1 MAKKKRTALDIEI
14 SKAQK
19 NARNKLYR
27 LRRRGATNTAEL
39 SPIESTAGM
48 NGAQK
53 AAYLRRL
60 KRFNERSN
68 SYVVQENNVAIPR
81 KTLEEYRAA
90 ESEANKLRME
100 FRANII
106 KSREQGA
113 KKFIGQ
119 LQKAVDTER
128 KKVEQA
134 SRTGKPYHPDPK
146 NIEIM
151 RKVGAVPKAYA
162 DRDITLDVMQFALA
176 QSDRVMR
183 IERQGKFADIMP
195 FVMKEDFASVQAAER
210 EIRAA
215 KEAKQDIQ
223 KSRSKYA
230 SWKEGIASKLIDNG
244 YGDIADDVRRLS
256 NSQMD
261 WLHYFTEFDELSS
274 QFKYLSAQNMGV
286 QMIDKESLDYAYE
299 ELKRLIRVAET
310 VHQYNY
316 EPKGPGKNYEPKGP
330 GKRKKLAKE

>member
-48 NGAQK
+48 NGSQK

-68 SYVVQENNVAIPR
+68 SYVVQENNVAIPKR
-81 KTLEEYRAA
+81 TLEEYRKA
-90 ESEANKLRME
+90 ESEANRVRME
-100 FRANII
+100 FRAKII
-106 KSREQGA
+106 KSRETGA
-113 KKFIGQ
+113 KRFISQ
-119 LQKAVDTER
+119 LQKAADAER
-128 KKVEQA
+128 KRVMEAQ
-134 SRTGKPYHPDPK
+134 RTGKPYRPDKK
-146 NIEIM
+146 NLDIL
-151 RKVGAVPKAYA
+151 RKVGAVPRAYA

-195 FVMKEDFASVQAAER
+195 FIMKEDFASVQAAER

-215 KEAKQDIQ
+215 KEAKQDIRDAR
-223 KSRSKYA
+223 KHYA
-230 SWKEGIASKLIDNG
+230 SWKEGIAAKMTANG
-244 YGDIADDVRRLS
+244 YGDLTDEIRGLS

-261 WLHYFTEFDELSS
+261 WLHYFTEFDELTS
-274 QFKYLSAQNMGV
+274 QFKYPSQISMGI
-286 QMIDKESLDYAYE
+286 QMGDKETMDYAYE
-299 ELKRLIRVAET
+299 EIKRLVRVAET
-310 VHQYNY
+310 VQKSNY
-316 EPKGPGKNYEPKGP
+316 YEPKGP
-330 GKRKKLAKE
+330 GKRKRLAKE

>member
-1 MAKKKRTALDIEI
+1 MAKRKRTALDKEI

-27 LRRRGATNTAEL
+27 LRRRGAANTAEL

-68 SYVVQENNVAIPR
+68 SYIVQENNVAIPR
-81 KTLEEYRAA
+81 KTLEEYRKA
-90 ESEANKLRME
+90 ESEANKVRME

-113 KKFIGQ
+113 KKFIAQ
-119 LQKAVDTER
+119 LQKAVDAER
-128 KKVEQA
+128 KRVMEAQ
-134 SRTGKPYHPDPK
+134 RTGKPYHPDKK
-146 NIEIM
+146 NLEIM

-215 KEAKQDIQ
+215 KEAKQDI
-223 KSRSKYA
+223 KDARKHYA
-230 SWKEGIASKLIDNG
+230 SWKEGIASKMAANG
-244 YGDIADDVRRLS
+244 YGELTDEIRGLS

-261 WLHYFTEFDELSS
+261 WLHYFTEFDELASE
-274 QFKYLSAQNMGV
+274 FKYPSQISMGI
-286 QMIDKESLDYAYE
+286 QMGDKETMDYAYE
-299 ELKRLIRVAET
+299 EIKRLVRVAET
-310 VHQYNY
+310 VQKSNYY
-316 EPKGPGKNYEPKGP
+316 EPKG
-330 GKRKKLAKE
+330 KRKQLAKE

>member
-1 MAKKKRTALDIEI
+1 MAKRKRTALDIEI

-27 LRRRGATNTAEL
+27 LRRRGATNTAEI

-60 KRFNERSN
+60 KRFNARSN
-68 SYVVQENNVAIPR
+68 SYVVQENNVAITR
-81 KTLEEYRAA
+81 KTLEEYRKA
-90 ESEANKLRME
+90 ESEANKVRME

-119 LQKAVDTER
+119 LQKAADAER
-128 KKVEQA
+128 KRVMEAQ
-134 SRTGKPYHPDPK
+134 RTGKPYHPDK
-146 NIEIM
+146 NNLEIL

-162 DRDITLDVMQFALA
+162 DRDITLDVMRFALA

-215 KEAKQDIQ
+215 KEAKQDI
-223 KSRSKYA
+223 KDARKHYA
-230 SWKEGIASKLIDNG
+230 SWKEGIAAKMAANG
-244 YGDIADDVRRLS
+244 YGELTDEIRGLS

-261 WLHYFTEFDELSS
+261 WLHYFTEFDELTSE
-274 QFKYLSAQNMGV
+274 FKYPSQISMGI
-286 QMIDKESLDYAYE
+286 QMGDKETLDYAYE
-299 ELKRLIRVAET
+299 EIKRLVRVAET
-310 VHQYNY
+310 VQKSNYY
-316 EPKGPGKNYEPKGP
+316 EPK

>member
-1 MAKKKRTALDIEI
+1 MAKKKRTALDKEI

-27 LRRRGATNTAEL
+27 LRRRGATNTVEL

-81 KTLEEYRAA
+81 KTLEEYRKA
-90 ESEANKLRME
+90 ESEANKVRME
-100 FRANII
+100 FRAKII

-119 LQKAVDTER
+119 LHKAADAER
-128 KKVEQA
+128 KRVMEAQ
-134 SRTGKPYHPDPK
+134 RTGKPYHPDKK
-146 NIEIM
+146 NLEIL

-195 FVMKEDFASVQAAER
+195 FIMKEDFASVQAAER

-215 KEAKQDIQ
+215 KEAKQDI
-223 KSRSKYA
+223 KDARKHYA
-230 SWKEGIASKLIDNG
+230 SWKEGIASKMAANG
-244 YGDIADDVRRLS
+244 YGDLTDEIRGLS

-261 WLHYFTEFDELSS
+261 WLHYFTEFDELASE
-274 QFKYLSAQNMGV
+274 FKYPSQISMGI
-286 QMIDKESLDYAYE
+286 QMCDKDTMDYAYE
-299 ELKRLIRVAET
+299 EIKRLVRVAET
-310 VHQYNY
+310 VQKSNYY
-316 EPKGPGKNYEPKGP
+316 EPK

>member
-1 MAKKKRTALDIEI
+1 MAKRKRTALDIEI

-48 NGAQK
+48 NGSQK

-81 KTLEEYRAA
+81 RTLEEYRAA
-90 ESEANKLRME
+90 ESEANRVRME
-100 FRANII
+100 FRAKII
-106 KSREQGA
+106 QAREKGA
-113 KKFIGQ
+113 KRFISE
-119 LQKAVDTER
+119 LSKAADAER
-128 KKVEQA
+128 KRVMEAQ
-134 SRTGKPYHPDPK
+134 RTGKPYHPDKK
-146 NIEIM
+146 NLEIM

-195 FVMKEDFASVQAAER
+195 FIMKEDFASVQAAER
-210 EIRAA
+210 EIQAA
-215 KEAKQDIQ
+215 KEAKQDIRDAR
-223 KSRSKYA
+223 KHYA
-230 SWKEGIASKLIDNG
+230 SWKEGIAAKMAANG
-244 YGDIADDVRRLS
+244 YGDLTDEIRGLS

-261 WLHYFTEFDELSS
+261 WLHYFTEFDELASE
-274 QFKYLSAQNMGV
+274 FKYPSQISMGI
-286 QMIDKESLDYAYE
+286 QMGDKETMDYAYE
-299 ELKRLIRVAET
+299 EIKRLVRVAET
-310 VHQYNY
+310 VQKSNYY
-316 EPKGPGKNYEPKGP
+316 EPQGQ
-330 GKRKKLAKE
+330 GKRKRLAKE

>member
-1 MAKKKRTALDIEI
+1 MAKRKRTALDKEI

-27 LRRRGATNTAEL
+27 LRRRGAANTAEL

-81 KTLEEYRAA
+81 KTLEEYRKA
-90 ESEANKLRME
+90 ESEANKVRME

-113 KKFIGQ
+113 KKFIAQ
-119 LQKAVDTER
+119 LQKAVDAER
-128 KKVEQA
+128 KRVMEAQ
-134 SRTGKPYHPDPK
+134 RTGKPYHPDKK
-146 NIEIM
+146 NLEIM

-215 KEAKQDIQ
+215 KEAKQDI
-223 KSRSKYA
+223 KDARKHYA
-230 SWKEGIASKLIDNG
+230 SWKEGIASKMAANG
-244 YGDIADDVRRLS
+244 YGELTDEIRGLS

-261 WLHYFTEFDELSS
+261 WLHYFTEFDELASE
-274 QFKYLSAQNMGV
+274 FKYPSQISMGI
-286 QMIDKESLDYAYE
+286 QMGDKETMDYAYE
-299 ELKRLIRVAET
+299 EIKRLVRVAET
-310 VHQYNY
+310 VQKSNYY
-316 EPKGPGKNYEPKGP
+316 EPKG
-330 GKRKKLAKE
+330 KRKQLAKE

>member
-1 MAKKKRTALDIEI
+1 MAKRKRTELDKEI

-81 KTLEEYRAA
+81 KTLEEYRKA
-90 ESEANKLRME
+90 ESEANKVRME
-100 FRANII
+100 FRAKII

-119 LQKAVDTER
+119 LQKAADAER
-128 KKVEQA
+128 KRVMEAQ
-134 SRTGKPYHPDPK
+134 RTGKPYHPDKK
-146 NIEIM
+146 NLEIL

-195 FVMKEDFASVQAAER
+195 FIMKEDFASVQAAER
-210 EIRAA
+210 EIKAA
-215 KEAKQDIQ
+215 KEAKQDI
-223 KSRSKYA
+223 KDARKHYA
-230 SWKEGIASKLIDNG
+230 SWKEGIAAKMAANG
-244 YGDIADDVRRLS
+244 YGELTDEIRGLS

-261 WLHYFTEFDELSS
+261 WLHYFTEFDELASE
-274 QFKYLSAQNMGV
+274 FKYPSQISMGI
-286 QMIDKESLDYAYE
+286 QMGDKETMDYAYE
-299 ELKRLIRVAET
+299 EIKRLVRVAET
-310 VHQYNY
+310 VQKSNYY
-316 EPKGPGKNYEPKGP
+316 EPKGT
-330 GKRKKLAKE
+330 GKRKQLAKE